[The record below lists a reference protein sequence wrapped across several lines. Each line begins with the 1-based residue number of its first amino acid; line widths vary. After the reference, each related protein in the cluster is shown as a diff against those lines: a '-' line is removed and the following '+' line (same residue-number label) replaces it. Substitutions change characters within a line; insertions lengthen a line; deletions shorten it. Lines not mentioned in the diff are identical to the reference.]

1 VPSAEFLHL
10 TSCEGASDVIEETL
24 RRLGRSETVVGMRDA
39 FHEGPLHDIDAG
51 GASRIEWWT
60 RIHGDAVVKEVAPE
74 VFDDS
79 DLWDDVRAQT
89 VDVVV
94 WHSLHPMDRIFE
106 LRACWHLRDQPE
118 RVHEVVLLP
127 SDTTWKSGPRP
138 AFYDCVPIAGP
149 DETTKAWSRRVRV
162 SDVAARA
169 QQWEALRNVPEDWI
183 RVLHGDAIVQ
193 LPVTAYDGELVKA
206 CGGDW
211 TASLTMLGVV
221 LGHNPTA
228 LSLLQ
233 WRVRELLRAGV
244 LEGRADENRL
254 ALPTE
259 VRPSGGGG

>member
-1 VPSAEFLHL
+1 VASEEFVHL

-24 RRLGRSETVVGMRDA
+24 RRLGRSETVIGMRDA

-60 RIHGDAVVKEVAPE
+60 RIHGDAVVKEVDPK

-79 DLWDDVRAQT
+79 DLWDALRAQT
-89 VDVVV
+89 SDVVL
-94 WHSLHPMDRIFE
+94 WHGPHPVERIFE
-106 LRACWHLRDQPE
+106 LRACWHLRGQPE
-118 RVHEVVLLP
+118 RVHEVALLP
-127 SDTTWKSGPRP
+127 SRKTWKSGPRP

-169 QQWEALRNVPEDWI
+169 KQWEELRDVPGDWI
-183 RVLHGDAIVQ
+183 RVLNGDDIVQ
-193 LPVTAYDGELVKA
+193 LPITAYDGEIVRV
-206 CGGDW
+206 CSGDW
-211 TASLTMLGVV
+211 MASLTMLGAV

-244 LEGRADENRL
+244 LEGRSGENRL
-254 ALPTE
+254 SLPTE
-259 VRPSGGGG
+259 VRPVSGG